1 MQVPLAWKP
10 QFENQCFGVSPFP
23 CLDIFRDS
31 ALCTLSVTQMF
42 QLGIQNL
49 TDWACPCC
57 RSVAKLC
64 PTLVTPGTA
73 ACQAALVLH
82 CLPEFAQTQRC
93 HRTTY
98 FSVVPFSS
106 CCLSQQHLVPAPTKV
121 HSLCSRPPPSSLPR
135 AHKSCAHV
143 VWLTSTSRCP
153 NYYLL

>member
-23 CLDIFRDS
+23 RLDIFRDS

-42 QLGIQNL
+42 QLGLQNL

-82 CLPEFAQTQRC
+82 CLPEFAQTHVHWIRDAIEPPNSLS
-93 HRTTY
+93 
-98 FSVVPFSS
+98 FPSPLAVFPSS
-106 CCLSQQHLVPAPTKV
+106 ILSQPPLKCIACAPGLLLLCQGHTNPV
-121 HSLCSRPPPSSLPR
+121 LMCLTHIHFSLL
-135 AHKSCAHV
+135 
-143 VWLTSTSRCP
+143 
-153 NYYLL
+153 